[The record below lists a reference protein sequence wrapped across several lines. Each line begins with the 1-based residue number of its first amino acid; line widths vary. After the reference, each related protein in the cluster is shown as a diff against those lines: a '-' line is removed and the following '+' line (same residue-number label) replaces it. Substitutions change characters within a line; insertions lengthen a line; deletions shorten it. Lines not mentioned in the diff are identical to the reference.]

1 MTTYYITN
9 EQANALEAMAKAHN
23 ESVDTYINVT
33 LKEHFGS
40 DKISVDQWFEAQRLI
55 KQQNFYEKGHN
66 ILQVIRAFGVDYK
79 MNMQSDKLYC
89 PELGIY
95 DR

>member
-1 MTTYYITN
+1 MTQYYISN
-9 EQANALEAMAKAHN
+9 EQANALEDMARKHN
-23 ESVDTYINVT
+23 ESVDAYINVT

-40 DKISVDQWFEAQRLI
+40 DKISAEQWFEAQLLI
-55 KQQNFYEKGHN
+55 KQQNFYEKGQS
-66 ILQVIRAFGVDYK
+66 ILKVIRAFGIDCK

-95 DR
+95 